1 MLFVTCIKDIN
12 DMNTLLHEIK
22 KNDLQIYVTQLQS
35 YHAKKKKNNMELIM
49 LPQAFGCILRKI
61 AFVKNKHLLKF
72 P

>member
-1 MLFVTCIKDIN
+1 MLHNYKVI
-12 DMNTLLHEIK
+12 MP
-22 KNDLQIYVTQLQS
+22 
-35 YHAKKKKNNMELIM
+35 KKNNMELIM